1 MISKKII
8 AVILVLLLIALAV
21 FAIYTVTKDGQT
33 EISKTCTTYNN
44 SVEEQCIE
52 DYIGLSQ
59 EAAIE
64 RAEQYHYI
72 PKIISIDGTEQVVD
86 DIGGAIIYLEIEN
99 GSVTKAYFEE
109 GRGL

>member
-8 AVILVLLLIALAV
+8 AVILALLLITLTV
-21 FAIYTVTKDGQT
+21 FVIYTVTKESQP
-33 EISKTCTTYNN
+33 EVSKTCTTYNN

-59 EAAIE
+59 EAAIK
-64 RAEQYHYI
+64 RAERYHYI
-72 PKIISIDGTEQVVD
+72 PKTISIDGTEQVVD

-99 GSVTKAYFEE
+99 GSVTQAYFED